1 MAVIIVLL
9 QALDQ
14 RDIRLILAVDSR
26 HCLVGEVGRCLVDSV
41 STQPI
46 SVEGCP
52 VMQLIAV
59 VGVIVLRSKP
69 TEVSVVVIV
78 YNGRIAGCERRGVDD
93 PLPGKIHGRL
103 QFLSV
108 LKNINIRAFIAGIV
122 DDILQFIGGHT
133 AVQAVADVA
142 SGSVIITLGLQR
154 NDPLHIADVIGRDHA
169 DLSHRFGIRRVANIL

>member
-1 MAVIIVLL
+1 MVGVIVLL

-46 SVEGCP
+46 SVEGRP

-59 VGVIVLRSKP
+59 VGVIVLRSEP

-93 PLPGKIHGRL
+93 PLPGKIHARL

-122 DDILQFIGGHT
+122 DDILQVIGGHI

-154 NDPLHIADVIGRDHA
+154 NRPLHMVAVLGGYHA
-169 DLSHRFGIRRVANIL
+169 DLLQRSGVRRVVYIL